1 MTINTKDDLLAF
13 LNEDDEFRQAV
24 REALSED
31 EERVESPDVAS
42 TQNAILRTQNAMLAS
57 LADVATT
64 VNRMDKTVG
73 RLGGGELEWEIVNKL
88 PSRLNAT
95 FGLRRTRVVLSRGIR
110 TRDTQALLDA
120 VEDSDL
126 TESQKTRITQTDMIV
141 RALSK
146 ETGQIMYVAVEASTT
161 VRESDIERVR
171 YSAECLQKT
180 FGVDSHGVA
189 VGYEIREEDARR
201 ADMDGVTVI
210 LLPDPNVLEID

>member
-126 TESQKTRITQTDMIV
+126 TQSQKTRITQTDMIV

>member
-31 EERVESPDVAS
+31 EERMESPDIVS

-120 VEDSDL
+120 VEDSNL
-126 TESQKTRITQTDMIV
+126 TESQKTRIAQTDLIV

-146 ETGQIMYVAVEASTT
+146 ETGQVMYVAVEASTT

-171 YSAECLQKT
+171 YSTEYLQKT
-180 FGVDSHGVA
+180 FGVDSNGVV

-210 LLPDPNVLEID
+210 LLPDPNVLEVD

>member
-31 EERVESPDVAS
+31 EERMESPDIVS

-57 LADVATT
+57 LADVAAT

-73 RLGGGELEWEIVNKL
+73 RLGGG
-88 PSRLNAT
+88 SH
-95 FGLRRTRVVLSRGIR
+95 RVV
-110 TRDTQALLDA
+110 
-120 VEDSDL
+120 
-126 TESQKTRITQTDMIV
+126 
-141 RALSK
+141 
-146 ETGQIMYVAVEASTT
+146 
-161 VRESDIERVR
+161 
-171 YSAECLQKT
+171 
-180 FGVDSHGVA
+180 

-210 LLPDPNVLEID
+210 LLPDPNVLEVD

>member
-110 TRDTQALLDA
+110 TGDTQALLDA

-171 YSAECLQKT
+171 HSAEYLQKT
-180 FGVDSHGVA
+180 FGVDSHGVV

>member
-1 MTINTKDDLLAF
+1 M
-13 LNEDDEFRQAV
+13 
-24 REALSED
+24 
-31 EERVESPDVAS
+31 
-42 TQNAILRTQNAMLAS
+42 RTQNAMLAS
-57 LADVATT
+57 LADVAST
-64 VNRMDKTVG
+64 VNRIDRTVG

-95 FGLRRTRVVLSRGIR
+95 FGLRRTRVVLSRGVR

-126 TESQKTRITQTDMIV
+126 TESQKIRISRTDMIV

-146 ETGQIMYVAVEASTT
+146 ETGQTIYVAVEASTT

-171 YSAECLQKT
+171 DSAGYLQAT

-201 ADMDGVTVI
+201 ADRDGVTVI

>member
-1 MTINTKDDLLAF
+1 MTINTKDDLLSF
-13 LNEDDEFRQAV
+13 LNEDEEFRQAV
-24 REALSED
+24 REALSKD
-31 EERVESPDVAS
+31 EERVESSDGAV
-42 TQNAILRTQNAMLAS
+42 TRNAILRTQNAMLAS

-64 VNRMDKTVG
+64 VNRIDRTVG

-88 PSRLNAT
+88 PSRLNAA
-95 FGLRRTRVVLSRGIR
+95 FGLRRTRVVLSRGVR

-126 TESQKTRITQTDMIV
+126 TGSQKVRISQTDMIV

-146 ETGQIMYVAVEASTT
+146 ETGQTMYVAVEASTT
-161 VRESDIERVR
+161 VRESDIERAR
-171 YSAECLQKT
+171 DSAEYLQAT
-180 FGVDSHGVA
+180 FGVDSHGVV

-201 ADMDGVTVI
+201 ADRDGVTVI